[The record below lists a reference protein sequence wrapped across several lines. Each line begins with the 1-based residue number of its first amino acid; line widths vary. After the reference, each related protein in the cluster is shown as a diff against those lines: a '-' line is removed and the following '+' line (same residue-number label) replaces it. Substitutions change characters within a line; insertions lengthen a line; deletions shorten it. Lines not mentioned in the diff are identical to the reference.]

1 MAKNKFCF
9 RWGVGLQTERGGGD
23 HERNEGKKQDVK
35 KERGRVRRTGGG
47 GLQIKME
54 RFQSN

>member
-1 MAKNKFCF
+1 M
-9 RWGVGLQTERGGGD
+9 GLQTERGGGD
-23 HERNEGKKQDVK
+23 HERNGGKKQDAK
-35 KERGRVRRTGGG
+35 KERGRVRRTGG

>member
-23 HERNEGKKQDVK
+23 HERNGEKTDAK

-47 GLQIKME
+47 LRIKME
-54 RFQSN
+54 RFQSK